1 MPPCRLKLIA
11 MHARVFV
18 LVVLMSAVAVA
29 QNGAHR
35 AQADRT
41 ARVAQLKAQVQQD
54 LRAKQPELAIST
66 LREIVQL
73 DPANAEAHANL
84 GVLLYFQKNYKAA
97 VPELRAALKA
107 RPDAAKIEAL
117 LGLAEDRTG
126 EVEAGR
132 RDMEHAFPGIGEE
145 NVQSEVGLALAAS
158 YLHGGEP
165 DKAAAALSSLL
176 RRQPTNRVALYR
188 SYRVYADLADRSLL
202 TLGMTAPGSAE
213 IYVSMGRELA
223 RRHEDDAAIA
233 NFRQAIELD
242 PAFPGVHR
250 ELGRLLFSSTTE
262 SVRQQATK
270 ELEAAVAADPD
281 DEQAL
286 LLLGVS
292 EQRAGNE
299 SAARVHLHRAVE
311 LAPNDSDACTELAKL
326 LVSEEDR
333 AEATQLLE
341 RAVATDP
348 ANYVAHFRL
357 ATLYRQ
363 EGHKDDARREAEAYQ
378 KYKKLSER
386 LQKQFDTMRIGNFER
401 SDDDVKGQ
409 TP

>member
-1 MPPCRLKLIA
+1 
-11 MHARVFV
+11 MHARV
-18 LVVLMSAVAVA
+18 LVFGFLMAAAAAA
-29 QNGAHR
+29 QNDAHR
-35 AQADRT
+35 AQADRA
-41 ARVAQLKAQVQQD
+41 ARIAQLKAQVQQD
-54 LRAKQPELAIST
+54 LRARQPELAIVN
-66 LREIVQL
+66 LREIVKL
-73 DPANAEAHANL
+73 DPSNAEAHANL
-84 GVLLYFQKNYKAA
+84 GVLLYFQKDYKAA
-97 VPELRAALKA
+97 VPELRTALKA
-107 RPDAAKIEAL
+107 RPEAVKIEAL

-126 EVEAGR
+126 ETDAAR
-132 RDMEHAFPGIGEE
+132 REMEHAFSRIDEE

-158 YLHGGEP
+158 YLRGGEP
-165 DKAAAALSSLL
+165 DKAAVTLSELL
-176 RRQPTNRVALYR
+176 RRQPTNRAALYR
-188 SYRVYADLADRSLL
+188 AYRVYADLADRALL

-233 NFRQAIELD
+233 NFRQAAELD

-250 ELGRLLFSSTTE
+250 ELGRLLFSSTMD

-270 ELEAAVAADPD
+270 ELAAAVAEDPD

-299 SAARVHLHRAVE
+299 TAARTHLRRAVQ

-326 LVSEEDR
+326 LVNEEDR
-333 AEATQLLE
+333 AEAVQLLE
-341 RAVATDP
+341 RAVTSDP

-363 EGHKDDARREAEAYQ
+363 AGRKDDARREAEEYQ

-386 LQKQFDTMRIGNFER
+386 LQKQFDTMRLGNFER
-401 SDDDVKGQ
+401 KDEDETTQK
-409 TP
+409 P